1 MIVFRIVVAA
11 LPQLLLVMLVGG
23 RFDLLGG
30 WNRTDGAFGV
40 LIALFLVTPVATLAL
55 LVVEVVWRR
64 RQAKRDAGAGSS
76 RMVGLA
82 TFLLVEALV
91 VNAYVLSQARMH

>member
-11 LPQLLLVMLVGG
+11 LPQLLLLMLVGG
-23 RFDLLGG
+23 RFDLLFG

-55 LVVEVVWRR
+55 LVVEIVRRR
-64 RQAKRDAGAGSS
+64 RQAKRGAGTGSPP
-76 RMVGLA
+76 MVGLA
-82 TFLLVEALV
+82 TFLFVEALA
-91 VNAYVLSQARMH
+91 VNGYMLTQFRMH

>member
-40 LIALFLVTPVATLAL
+40 LMVLFLVTPVAALAL
-55 LVVEVVWRR
+55 LVVEVVLLR

-76 RMVGLA
+76 RRVGLA
-82 TFLLVEALV
+82 AFLLVEALA
-91 VNAYVLSQARMH
+91 VNAYILTQVRMH